1 MLAPMKE
8 KPVELWPSIGDYFVY
23 DELIYEAL
31 TGDEARNELYRRALR
46 GLVEDRVVVDLG
58 TGRHAVLA
66 RLCVELGA
74 SRVYALD
81 ILEETARAARNLVR
95 SLGLEEVILVRHGDV
110 RQISLP
116 EPVDVCVSEI
126 VEAIGGAE
134 GAAVLLNDARRF
146 LKPGGTMVPVR
157 STTRIAAA
165 RLPDEIGETPA
176 FPETAARYVRKIFD
190 EVGREFDLRLCVRNF
205 PAANLLSAPAVF
217 EDLDFREVVSPEFQH
232 SFRLEIAS
240 GGRLDGFLLWLVLD
254 LGQGQ
259 VIDILENRY
268 SWFPVF
274 FPVFW
279 PGIEVERGDVIEA
292 TGRAE
297 LSSNGVHPDYFLKG
311 TLIRAGGER
320 LELRFDSR
328 RHDGGYKQTPFYQQ
342 LFQRGEI
349 PVAPAPV
356 LRSDDLPARP

>member
-1 MLAPMKE
+1 ME
-8 KPVELWPSIGDYFVY
+8 KQIELWPSIGDYFVY
-23 DELIYEAL
+23 DDLIYQAL
-31 TGDEARNELYRRALR
+31 TGDAARNELYRRALR
-46 GLVEDRVVVDLG
+46 DLVEDKVVVDLG
-58 TGRHAVLA
+58 TGRDAVLA

-74 SRVYALD
+74 KRVYALD
-81 ILEETARAARNLVR
+81 ILEESARAARDLVQ
-95 SLGLEEVILVRHGDV
+95 SLGLEEVIRVRRGDV
-110 RQISLP
+110 RQTNLP
-116 EPVDVCVSEI
+116 ERVDVCVSEI

-176 FPETAARYVRKIFD
+176 FPKAAARYVRKIFD
-190 EVGREFDLRLCVRNF
+190 EVGHEFDLRLCVRNF
-205 PAANLLSAPAVF
+205 PAANLLSTPAVF
-217 EDLDFREVVSPEFQH
+217 EDLDFRGVVAPEFQR
-232 SFRLEIAS
+232 SFRLEITRD
-240 GGRLDGFLLWLVLD
+240 GRLNGFLLWLVLD

-279 PGIEVERGDVIEA
+279 PGIDVERGDAVEA
-292 TGRAE
+292 TSRAE
-297 LSSNGVHPDYFLKG
+297 LSSNGVHPDYFLEG
-311 TLIRAGGER
+311 ALIRARGER
-320 LELRFDSR
+320 LEFRFESR
-328 RHDGGYKQTPFYQQ
+328 RHDGGFKQTAFYQY

-349 PVAPAPV
+349 PVAREA
-356 LRSDDLPARP
+356 AR